1 MIMIGPKTN
10 QHFLSWLISD
20 IEENVKFL
28 HNFIDFIILSYSRD
42 WVYEQS
48 DPEKQNK
55 VFELLESVRRWT
67 LNSSAGLGG
76 SEDKNNIHAHQ
87 RPKIQRSRSTLG
99 E

>member
-1 MIMIGPKTN
+1 MIGPKTN

-42 WVYEQS
+42 WVYEQA

>member
-1 MIMIGPKTN
+1 M
-10 QHFLSWLISD
+10 ISD

-42 WVYEQS
+42 WVYEQA